1 MKKLCFLA
9 AAMCFCA
16 VEVWAAKP
24 ISYIDEIRQLG
35 YVAGQGLAC
44 RARKYHQYELL
55 ARALLV
61 TKSPNDKAQQEAMV
75 AYNEA
80 KITSMSAVFAQD
92 YAGCDSIVHDF
103 NRQKIF
109 NSVLYADGK
118 IKLYDGKM
126 LTPRKLYDA
135 SSLYKKD
142 PNIYD
147 NAYATYKKALA
158 KAEKNRQ
165 NAKKL
170 EFRDANYSRYADQFN

>member
-9 AAMCFCA
+9 AAIFFCA
-16 VEVWAAKP
+16 AEAWAAKP

-61 TKSPNDKAQQEAMV
+61 TKASSDKEQQEAMV

-80 KITSMSAVFAQD
+80 KITSMSAVFAKD
-92 YAGCDSIVHDF
+92 YEGCDNIVHEF

-109 NSVLYADGK
+109 SSVLYADGK
-118 IKLYDGKM
+118 IKLYDGTM
-126 LTPRKLYDA
+126 LTPRKFYDA

-142 PNIYD
+142 PKVYD
-147 NAYATYKKALA
+147 KAYATYKKALA
-158 KAEKNRQ
+158 MAEKNRQ